1 MTASVINLN
10 PARPRLTP
18 VSSVLPIISCAEST
32 HGCDRMQVLAEAL
45 ASPIIASNFGTPPD
59 NDDLR
64 RLAVHLVRIA
74 DERDAANGGLNA
86 S

>member
-1 MTASVINLN
+1 MSNVVNLN

-18 VSSVLPIISCAEST
+18 ASDVLPIISCAEST
-32 HGCDRMQVLAEAL
+32 QSRDRMQVLAEAL
-45 ASPIIASNFGTPPD
+45 ASPIIASNFGTPPS

-74 DERDAANGGLNA
+74 DERDAFDGGLNA